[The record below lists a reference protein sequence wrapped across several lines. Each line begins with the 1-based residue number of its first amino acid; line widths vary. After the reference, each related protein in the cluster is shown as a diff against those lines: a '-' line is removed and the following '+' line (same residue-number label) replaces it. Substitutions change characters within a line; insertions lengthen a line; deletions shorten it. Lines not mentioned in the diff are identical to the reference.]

1 MKSITDKQ
9 IKSILIIAMITLT
22 IINVPIVNAENTVSG
37 YIFVDFNLNGIKD
50 SSESGKRNIS
60 VTLSGTDSNG
70 NSISLTTTS
79 KSNGYYSFSIPN
91 GNYMISVTLPTGWG
105 NTTPVS
111 ISLSVSSSLSNV
123 NFGIIKLGQISAR
136 LFEDKNGNGV
146 KDSDESYKSGSF
158 SLSGTLING
167 SNVNTSASGNPA
179 KFSKLF
185 PGSYNVT
192 ALPVNGYLFTTP
204 QTLTF
209 NINGNTTQGLFGIKK
224 ATNTITVQGY
234 VYYDTNQ
241 NGIKNSDESGLSNWS
256 VYLKDSNGNLLSS
269 KYTDSNGFYSFS
281 IIPGVYYKISTDSN
295 GYDFTIPTSGEY
307 SINTTSSITRN
318 FGLVDNF
325 DPLTGLGDIVVF
337 YTNDIRIEGNLL
349 ITNVKNYLKAF
360 YLNGTLKNILGNER
374 STIGGFTLDHDDNI
388 IITIDEHV
396 IKYDPN
402 GNVIFARK
410 VTNASSS
417 YIKLSGVEVDS
428 NNNIYVASK
437 FDHKI
442 LVLDTNGNLIR
453 TISSPGLSEGYLKLP
468 LDVEL
473 DSNNRV
479 LVANTGNNRIDIF
492 DQQGNFIK
500 SIGTFGKNNG
510 QFNKPRSVAIDQY
523 DNIYVADTYNN
534 RIQKFDRNGNFI
546 MSFGRLGSDPG
557 ELGNPSGIE
566 VDANGIIYVYDLS
579 NDRIQKFDANGNYV
593 GEFLFTDPYIEP
605 YFVYVDDTSNKAYI
619 SDGHRHK
626 IIIVNA
632 TTGEFIH
639 EFGGLGDLLGEFRG
653 PRGIA
658 IDDNYIY
665 VADNY
670 NARIQKFDKNGN
682 FIMSFG
688 TFGSGNN
695 AFKQPRGI
703 VLYDNKLYIADTS
716 NNRIKI
722 TDLDGNYIGS
732 IDSTTPYQIALDNNG
747 FIYAAEFSINRVAKY
762 DANGVNIMH
771 IGAGLYQPK
780 GVYVKDNVI
789 YIGDSGNNKIKKYD
803 MSGNLLLS
811 FGTFGTEPGQFI
823 NTRGIFVDNNGRIW
837 VADGDV
843 ARVQVFDNNGI
854 LQMIIDYNSLFN

>member
-1 MKSITDKQ
+1 MKFITDRQ
-9 IKSILIIAMITLT
+9 IKSILIIAMIILT
-22 IINVPIVNAENTVSG
+22 IINIPIVNAENTVSG
-37 YIFVDFNLNGIKD
+37 YIFVDSNLNSIKD
-50 SSESGKRNIS
+50 SSESGKGS
-60 VTLSGTDSNG
+60 VSITLSGTDSNG

-79 KSNGYYSFSIPN
+79 KSSGYYSFSVPN
-91 GNYMISVTLPTGWG
+91 GNYMVSVTLPTNWG
-105 NTTPVS
+105 NTTPLT
-111 ISLSVSSSLSNV
+111 ISLSVSSSLSNI
-123 NFGIIKLGQISAR
+123 NFGMVKLGQISAQ
-136 LFEDKNGNGV
+136 LFNDKNGNGV

-185 PGSYNVT
+185 PGLYNVT
-192 ALPVNGYLFTTP
+192 ALPVNGYVFTTS

-209 NINGNTTQGLFGIKK
+209 NINGNTTQGLFGIKN
-224 ATNTITVQGY
+224 AINTITVQGY

-241 NGIKNSDESGLSNWS
+241 NGVKNNDENGLSNWS

-281 IIPGVYYKISTDSN
+281 ISPGVYYKISTDRN
-295 GYDFTIPTSGEY
+295 GYNFTIPTSGEY

-325 DPLTGLGDIVVF
+325 DPLAGLGDIVVF
-337 YTNDIRIEGNLL
+337 YTNDIRIQNNLL
-349 ITNVKNYLKAF
+349 ITNVKNYLKVF
-360 YLNGTLKNILGNER
+360 YLNGTLNTFDNED
-374 STIGGFTLDHDDNI
+374 STIGGFTLDHDNNK
-388 IITIDEHV
+388 IITLDDRV
-396 IKYDPN
+396 IKIDPN
-402 GNVIFARK
+402 GNLIFTRK
-410 VTNASSS
+410 ITNATSG
-417 YIKLSGVEVDS
+417 YIKLSGVDVDS

-442 LVLDTNGNLIR
+442 LVLDPNGNLIM

-468 LDVEL
+468 FDVEL

-492 DQQGNFIK
+492 DANGNFIK

-510 QFNKPRSVAIDQY
+510 QFNKPRSIAVDQY

-534 RIQKFDRNGNFI
+534 RIQKFDKNGNFI
-546 MSFGRLGSDPG
+546 MSFGKLGSDPG
-557 ELGNPSGIE
+557 EFGNPSGIE
-566 VDANGIIYVYDLS
+566 VDTNGIIYVYDLS
-579 NDRIQKFDANGNYV
+579 NDRIQKFDANGNYI
-593 GEFLFTDPYIEP
+593 GEFLFADPYIEP
-605 YFVYVDDTSNKAYI
+605 YFVYVDNTSNRAYI

-639 EFGGLGDLLGEFRG
+639 EFGELGDLLGEFQG

-658 IDDNYIY
+658 IDNNYIY

-688 TFGSGNN
+688 AFGSGNN

-703 VLYDNKLYIADTS
+703 VLYDNKLYIADTD

-722 TDLDGNYIGS
+722 TDIDGNYIGS
-732 IDSTTPYQIALDNNG
+732 ISSTTPYQIALDNNG

-762 DANGVNIMH
+762 DTNGVNIMN
-771 IGAGLYQPK
+771 IDGLNQPK

-789 YIGDSGNNKIKKYD
+789 YISDSGNNKIKTYD
-803 MSGNLLLS
+803 MSGNLLSS
-811 FGTFGTEPGQFI
+811 FGSRGIGPGQFI
-823 NTRGIFVDNNGRIW
+823 NIRGIFVDNNGRIW
-837 VADGDV
+837 VADGD
-843 ARVQVFDNNGI
+843 ANRVQVFNNNGT